1 MKIIIPMSG
10 IGNRFRERGYDT
22 QKYLLPIFEK
32 PIIKYVLD
40 LFPDEDDINLILN
53 EDDFNDQKVIK
64 EISKFD
70 QENKIKYH
78 FVKAH
83 KKGPGY
89 ALLNTE
95 LLNTDEDV
103 FINYCDFS
111 NIWDWAKIKH
121 IKIINPTDFFQ
132 PTKVYIYIQF
142 IGTIM
147 PL

>member
-64 EISKFD
+64 KF
-70 QENKIKYH
+70 QNLIK
-78 FVKAH
+78 KT
-83 KKGPGY
+83 K
-89 ALLNTE
+89 LN
-95 LLNTDEDV
+95 
-103 FINYCDFS
+103 
-111 NIWDWAKIKH
+111 
-121 IKIINPTDFFQ
+121 II
-132 PTKVYIYIQF
+132 
-142 IGTIM
+142 
-147 PL
+147 L